1 MFEADIHLRLLHISM
16 LDIQTVFESLVC
28 CLEGIQGYPYTITP
42 AKLATDLDLGI
53 QVHLWSGKDVIMS

>member
-1 MFEADIHLRLLHISM
+1 MVEDAILIKLPPTSM